1 MQELLVKN
9 STVGIEF
16 NAVIERVTG
25 RKARDLQMEEI
36 GCKCQIFFIS
46 LLSSRRKQTTSLRFF
61 SPSLYKIKRFL
72 LKICVAMMMPGST

>member
-16 NAVIERVTG
+16 NAVIKRVTG

-36 GCKCQIFFIS
+36 GCKCQTFFFN
-46 LLSSRRKQTTSLRFF
+46 LPLKQQEKQTTSVRFF
-61 SPSLYKIKRFL
+61 SLRYTI
-72 LKICVAMMMPGST
+72 LKDFS

>member
-16 NAVIERVTG
+16 NAVIKRVTG

-36 GCKCQIFFIS
+36 GCKCQTFKRN
-46 LLSSRRKQTTSLRFF
+46 LLI
-61 SPSLYKIKRFL
+61 LYSEGKKI
-72 LKICVAMMMPGST
+72 

>member
-16 NAVIERVTG
+16 NAVIKRVTG

-36 GCKCQIFFIS
+36 GCVRLFFLIS
-46 LLSSRRKQTTSLRFF
+46 LLSSRKNKLQVSDFF
-61 SPSLYKIKRFL
+61 LFAIQN
-72 LKICVAMMMPGST
+72 